1 MFCCGPLPVLRRGG
15 RHNPGSGI
23 GRFFSFDLL
32 RAVFYFSLQLQYIT
46 LHSRKINVSWKN
58 NFEKYF
64 RKTCRT
70 RSWGVVRNFSGS
82 RGVWRGKS
90 FCFFPSVSCPAGEGG
105 ERRLLVSFL
114 SRDISI
120 ALIPSFICFFF
131 FFFLCSENSEL
142 RMIFFS
148 LYPWERTCGLRN
160 SGLHAIRMRLCPER
174 CVRRGNLRTVH

>member
-23 GRFFSFDLL
+23 GSFFSFDLL

-131 FFFLCSENSEL
+131 FFFLFVSDL
-142 RMIFFS
+142 L
-148 LYPWERTCGLRN
+148 LYLEYGRIPLSIQIST
-160 SGLHAIRMRLCPER
+160 SISK
-174 CVRRGNLRTVH
+174 GNLYQCFF